1 MIINNSRAI
10 DPMTYKSGWEK
21 AQKEFESYLQA
32 QYNVKSR
39 EAIQKLKKGQT
50 FIDSIEAA

>member
-1 MIINNSRAI
+1 MIINNNRVV
-10 DPMTYKSGWEK
+10 DPVAYRSGWEK

-32 QYNVKSR
+32 QYKVKSQ